1 MPNYPSDPT
10 DLDLL
15 SLIDLPADL
24 RQLPK
29 RQLATV
35 AAQLRAQL
43 IDSVAQTG
51 GHLAA
56 NLGVIELTVALHYVF
71 NTPDDRLVWDVGHQA
86 YGHKMLTGRRA
97 AMARLRMRDGL
108 SGFTRRSESAF
119 DAFGAGHSSTSISAA
134 LGMAIAAQLRGESHR
149 AVAIIGDGALTAGQA
164 FEALNHAGELQS
176 DLLVVLNDNEMS
188 ISRNV
193 GALTEHLTR
202 LRSNPM
208 INRLRHG
215 GQTLLA
221 QGGPLGELLNTT
233 RVGLRDGVKHL
244 LGVTSLFEELGFQY
258 FGPIDGHDLPTLVD
272 TLENLREQ
280 SGPRLLHVVTQKGRG
295 FNAAERDPVRYHGVG
310 QFNPKIEPSAP
321 PASAPSTPSKTW
333 TRAFSDWLDEQND
346 NPELVVITPAM
357 IEGSGLTGFAARHP
371 TRCFD
376 VGIAEQH
383 AITFAGGLA
392 AEGLRPVVAIYSTF
406 LQRAWDQ
413 VIHDIALQ
421 NLPVLFAVDRAGLVG
436 PDGATHAGSFDL
448 AFGQAIPNLKLA
460 VPADERELRTA
471 LDLGCQLDAPVLVR
485 YPRGNCLED
494 LGGERPATPFGLRV
508 RRRAP
513 APAESLLVVALGSKV
528 QAALQAAEGLPVTVV
543 DLRWAKPID
552 WATLIPLIHAHAGWM
567 IIEEGSKLSGI
578 GATLIATTAEQ
589 GLHRPVQHLALP
601 DRFIEHGTRAECL
614 TDGGLDVHSLHSR
627 MSDFLQQILPA
638 HQPCPIAP

>member
-1 MPNYPSDPT
+1 MSPRIPDST
-10 DLDLL
+10 DADLL
-15 SLIDLPADL
+15 SLIELPADL
-24 RQLPK
+24 RRLPK
-29 RQLATV
+29 RQLA
-35 AAQLRAQL
+35 QLANELRTQL
-43 IDSVAQTG
+43 IESVAKTG

-56 NLGVIELTVALHYVF
+56 NLGVIELTIALHYVF
-71 NTPDDRLVWDVGHQA
+71 DTPNDRLIWDVGHQA

-97 AMARLRMRDGL
+97 AMTRLRMRDGP

-134 LGMAIAAQLRGESHR
+134 LGMAVAAGLQHESR
-149 AVAIIGDGALTAGQA
+149 RSVAIIGDGALTAGQA

-208 INRLRHG
+208 INKLRQG
-215 GQTLLA
+215 GHTLLA
-221 QGGPLGELLNTT
+221 HGGPLGELLNTT

-258 FGPIDGHDLPTLVD
+258 FGPIDGHDLGTLVD
-272 TLENLREQ
+272 TLQNLREQ
-280 SGPRLLHVVTQKGRG
+280 TGPRLLHVVTQKGRG

-310 QFNPKIEPSAP
+310 RFDPKIEPQPAASGPSA
-321 PASAPSTPSKTW
+321 KTW
-333 TRAFSDWLDEQND
+333 TNAFSQWLADQDD
-346 NPELVVITPAM
+346 NEKLVVITPAM
-357 IEGSGLTGFAARHP
+357 IEGSGLAEFGRRHP
-371 TRCFD
+371 DRCFD

-383 AITFAGGLA
+383 AVTFAGGLA
-392 AEGLRPVVAIYSTF
+392 AEGLRPLVAIYSTF

-448 AFGQAIPNLKLA
+448 AFGQAIPNLMLA

-471 LDLGCQLDAPVLVR
+471 LDLGTELDAPVLVR
-485 YPRGNCLED
+485 YPRGDCPAD
-494 LGGERPATPFGLRV
+494 LGGEPPTTPFGLRV
-508 RRRAP
+508 RRAAETP
-513 APAESLLVVALGSKV
+513 ADSLLVVALGTKV
-528 QAALQAAEGLPVTVV
+528 ATALNASENLPVTMV

-552 WATLIPLIHAHAGWM
+552 WAALAPLIENHAGWM
-567 IIEEGSKLSGI
+567 IVEEGSKLGGI
-578 GATLIATTAEQ
+578 GATLIATATER
-589 GLHRPVQHLALP
+589 GLFKPVMHLALP
-601 DRFIEHGTRAECL
+601 DVFIEHGTRNECL
-614 TDGGLDVHSLHSR
+614 ADGGLDVGSLNSR
-627 MSDFLQQILPA
+627 MCDFLRRILPA
-638 HQPCPIAP
+638 RQPCNATP